1 MGWHGALH
9 SLFVTAKCNIKR
21 QKEIAREQWGLIV
34 AKAHN

>member
-9 SLFVTAKCNIKR
+9 SLFVTAKCNSKR
-21 QKEIAREQWGLIV
+21 EKEIARGQWGLIV